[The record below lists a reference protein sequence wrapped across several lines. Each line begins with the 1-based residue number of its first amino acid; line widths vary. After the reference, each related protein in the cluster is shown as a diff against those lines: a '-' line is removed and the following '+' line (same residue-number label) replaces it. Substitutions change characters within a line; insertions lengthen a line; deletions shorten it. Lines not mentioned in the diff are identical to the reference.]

1 MLCACSGE
9 QFRFEEADFSV
20 CGVSSRTGEWESRFE
35 DSQVEDVESTL
46 KETVS
51 LNYEEARALL
61 GRLEFQ
67 KGNLDAA
74 LQVFRGIDIAGLK
87 PKLTRAIV
95 ERSRRRR
102 ARSKMEILH
111 ASVMSMHSV
120 SLLLEAI
127 LLKSKALEGLG
138 LVEGGESSV
147 PPNVYLKNFPARE
160 CGIILDIAEA
170 AFPDGMGE
178 GLGED
183 CKLQEMLHQALLLL
197 PGLWKVAGSHKEAVD
212 SHRRVL
218 SRPWN
223 LPPQKLAT
231 VQKCLAGLLLHG
243 GAETTEVEEALLLL
257 FILSKNMAEEEI
269 IFDPEVVYHLSFA
282 LSIYGLPE
290 NLAEHIERTP
300 PGGYCRRER
309 WYLLALCYSAAGH
322 DEAGLNLLR
331 KATGSSERRRPPI
344 CRLSCW
350 RRSFGVGFSR
360 RVVELAGGRPELAGV
375 AHHLLGISCGRSA
388 RSSSSDVER
397 SSFYEQSQRA
407 LGDAAAAHGDD
418 PEVMLT
424 LGWEFALRRS
434 PAAAL
439 MTAAKYLD
447 SVAGSS
453 VRGWELLVLAAAS
466 EGNLEDAKGIVDLAL
481 EETGEG
487 DQLGLLRLKGL
498 LHSLRGEAGQAIE
511 TYRLLLAVIQAR
523 NQNLAGYPHPKEAA
537 AAVKDLEMDAWLD
550 LAGIYRDL
558 ASWSDSEIC
567 LLKAKSISRFSS
579 RCWHERGKLL
589 EARGLL
595 GDALSA
601 FHVSSTLDPHHAP
614 SMVATAA
621 LLAGLGR
628 RARPAARSL
637 LMNALQ
643 LDPMSHV
650 AWLSLG
656 RVYKMEG
663 SLLQAA
669 DCFQAAHDLMASSPS
684 RGSSEESINQGE
696 DGVYNIL

>member
-9 QFRFEEADFSV
+9 QFRFEEGPPSPESLATRDFSV
-20 CGVSSRTGEWESRFE
+20 CGVSSRTGEWESRLE

-138 LVEGGESSV
+138 LVEEA
-147 PPNVYLKNFPARE
+147 ARE

-170 AFPDGMGE
+170 AFPDGMAE

-290 NLAEHIERTP
+290 NLAEHIERAP

-331 KATGSSERRRPPI
+331 KATGSSERRRPPHLPSLLLAAKL
-344 CRLSCW
+344 CG
-350 RRSFGVGFSR
+350 RRRELAGEGVGFSR
-360 RVVELAGGRPELAGV
+360 RAVELAGGRPELAGV

-407 LGDAAAAHGDD
+407 LGDAAAVHGDD

-523 NQNLAGYPHPKEAA
+523 NQNLAGYPHPKAA

-669 DCFQAAHDLMASSPS
+669 DCFQAAHDLMASSPLE
-684 RGSSEESINQGE
+684 GF
-696 DGVYNIL
+696 L